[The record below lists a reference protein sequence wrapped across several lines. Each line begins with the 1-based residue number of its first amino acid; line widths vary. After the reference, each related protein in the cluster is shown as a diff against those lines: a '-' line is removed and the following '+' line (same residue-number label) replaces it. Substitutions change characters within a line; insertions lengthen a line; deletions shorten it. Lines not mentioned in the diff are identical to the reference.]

1 MRARFAVTAC
11 DRAWVRCFGVTV
23 CREAISSFAAHL
35 VTGWPSMSRS
45 SYICPVASVFQ
56 VLSARFL
63 AAAMVAWVW
72 QCPC

>member
-1 MRARFAVTAC
+1 
-11 DRAWVRCFGVTV
+11 VTV